1 MTDFCQFLIFFMEFI
16 NIGLPYIRGWV
27 GGHRNGVGDGKNL
40 KKKQD
45 DTIVEFR
52 VVIMYICTYK
62 GPIFH

>member
-1 MTDFCQFLIFFMEFI
+1 MEFI